1 MSYESRIRALERI
14 EKKISWADKLP
25 SRIVVE
31 GIGPDGEV
39 VDTVTMEGRKPQ

>member
-1 MSYESRIRALERI
+1 MSYETRIRALERI
-14 EKKISWADKLP
+14 EKKLSWADNLP

-39 VDTVTMEGRKPQ
+39 KDAVKIEVKKPR